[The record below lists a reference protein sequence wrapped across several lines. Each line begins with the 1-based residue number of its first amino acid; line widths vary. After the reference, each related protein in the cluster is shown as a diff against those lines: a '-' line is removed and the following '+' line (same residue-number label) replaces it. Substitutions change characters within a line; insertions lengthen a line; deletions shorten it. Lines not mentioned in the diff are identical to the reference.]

1 MRMDLLVTIIVSV
14 FASTGF
20 WTLVN
25 AIYQKKTETK
35 SAGDKLLL
43 GLAFK
48 AIVEICQHHLING
61 YITADEYKELNHY
74 LYEPYKELGGDGT
87 AAKLMKEVEKLP
99 LKEG

>member
-25 AIYQKKTETK
+25 SVYQKKTQSK

-48 AIVEICQHHLING
+48 AIVEVCQHHIAVG
-61 YITADEYKELNHY
+61 YISADEYKELNKY
-74 LYEPYKELGGDGT
+74 LYEPYKELDGDGT

-99 LKEG
+99 IKEV

>member
-1 MRMDLLVTIIVSV
+1 MRMDLLVTVIVSV

-20 WTLVN
+20 WTLIN

-48 AIVEICQHHLING
+48 AIVEVCQHHLAVG
-61 YITADEYKELNHY
+61 YISADEYMELNKY
-74 LYEPYKELGGDGT
+74 LYEPYKELDGDGT
-87 AAKLMKEVEKLP
+87 ATRLMREVEKLP
-99 LKEG
+99 LREG